1 MLYDEKLPTP
11 AYWHY
16 IRHGK
21 FDYVFADAPDDK
33 AYSWSLAIIRSILN
47 DETYIGNTIHHKQS
61 TISYKNKKVV
71 QNPKEEWVRVEN
83 MHEPIIS
90 KDLFDQVQEQIAT
103 RRRMQKDATTQIFAG
118 LLKCAD
124 CGWSMSYAKKDISY
138 AYYVCG
144 RYRAYRYKGGEC
156 TRHFIRYDVL
166 YAYVLERIQHWAK
179 RAKKD
184 ENKLPEDLLKSGDRE
199 RAAAVKKQTAELKK
213 AEKRKAE
220 LDNMFAKMYEDW
232 AASRITESN
241 FNMLSQRYQKEQ
253 EEQEQKIQDCK
264 TKLAAGQ
271 QTVEDAQKWVELIK
285 QIGVPKELTAEL
297 LNTLI
302 EKIIVHEATEDDF
315 GFRQQE
321 IEIIFRFVG
330 KID

>member
-1 MLYDEKLPTP
+1 MFLQRSSRCLLKANTILISSKGEAIGRKKKEFGAKEKRIYFRVSEALHEAIVRSAKKNGLSVSEYCRLALINQPIQKLP
-11 AYWHY
+11 
-16 IRHGK
+16 
-21 FDYVFADAPDDK
+21 V
-33 AYSWSLAIIRSILN
+33 IIHDERKIL
-47 DETYIGNTIHHKQS
+47 
-61 TISYKNKKVV
+61 
-71 QNPKEEWVRVEN
+71 
-83 MHEPIIS
+83 
-90 KDLFDQVQEQIAT
+90 QELQ
-103 RRRMQKDATTQIFAG
+103 
-118 LLKCAD
+118 
-124 CGWSMSYAKKDISY
+124 
-138 AYYVCG
+138 
-144 RYRAYRYKGGEC
+144 
-156 TRHFIRYDVL
+156 
-166 YAYVLERIQHWAK
+166 
-179 RAKKD
+179 
-184 ENKLPEDLLKSGDRE
+184 
-199 RAAAVKKQTAELKK
+199 
-213 AEKRKAE
+213 
-220 LDNMFAKMYEDW
+220 DW
-232 AASRITESN
+232 AAGRITESN

>member
-1 MLYDEKLPTP
+1 M
-11 AYWHY
+11 
-16 IRHGK
+16 
-21 FDYVFADAPDDK
+21 
-33 AYSWSLAIIRSILN
+33 
-47 DETYIGNTIHHKQS
+47 
-61 TISYKNKKVV
+61 
-71 QNPKEEWVRVEN
+71 
-83 MHEPIIS
+83 
-90 KDLFDQVQEQIAT
+90 
-103 RRRMQKDATTQIFAG
+103 
-118 LLKCAD
+118 
-124 CGWSMSYAKKDISY
+124 
-138 AYYVCG
+138 
-144 RYRAYRYKGGEC
+144 
-156 TRHFIRYDVL
+156 
-166 YAYVLERIQHWAK
+166 ERIQHWAK
-179 RAKKD
+179 RAKTD
-184 ENKLPEDLLKSGDRE
+184 ENRHLEDLLKSGDRE

-232 AASRITESN
+232 AASRITENN

-264 TKLAAGQ
+264 AKLAAGQ

>member
-1 MLYDEKLPTP
+1 
-11 AYWHY
+11 
-16 IRHGK
+16 
-21 FDYVFADAPDDK
+21 
-33 AYSWSLAIIRSILN
+33 
-47 DETYIGNTIHHKQS
+47 
-61 TISYKNKKVV
+61 
-71 QNPKEEWVRVEN
+71 
-83 MHEPIIS
+83 
-90 KDLFDQVQEQIAT
+90 
-103 RRRMQKDATTQIFAG
+103 
-118 LLKCAD
+118 
-124 CGWSMSYAKKDISY
+124 
-138 AYYVCG
+138 
-144 RYRAYRYKGGEC
+144 
-156 TRHFIRYDVL
+156 VL

-184 ENKLPEDLLKSGDRE
+184 ENKLLEDLLKSGDRE

-232 AASRITESN
+232 AASRITENN

-253 EEQEQKIQDCK
+253 EEQEQKIQDSK
-264 TKLAAGQ
+264 AKLAAGQ

-285 QIGVPKELTAEL
+285 QIGVPKELTAGL

-302 EKIIVHEATEDDF
+302 EKIIIHEATEDDF